1 VSIFLSH
8 HFPIFADG
16 KPVTGTGSCFQNL
29 SDCGDDFGDL
39 NAESFEK
46 AGTSVFAEGAN
57 YADLFTDPVFWG
69 SIWCPS
75 PRSRASRF

>member
-1 VSIFLSH
+1 MSIFLSH

-16 KPVTGTGSCFQNL
+16 KPVTGTGAVFRIYPIAATILGS
-29 SDCGDDFGDL
+29 L